1 MFETDERN
9 KHYPN
14 TGIMQSYSNRVEYK
28 NLELEMSR
36 KCPVSVKSNA
46 SDFQLFSINVSVSLA
61 VETLGL
67 LVGQYRTFYDFSALK
82 C

>member
-1 MFETDERN
+1 MFETGERN
-9 KHYPN
+9 KHYSN
-14 TGIMQSYSNRVEYK
+14 TGIMQSYSSKVKYK

-36 KCPVSVKSNA
+36 KCPVSVKNNA
-46 SDFQLFSINVSVSLA
+46 SDFQLFLIHFAVSQS
-61 VETLGL
+61 